1 MVFSIEQLGLIGLFV
16 NTFLAASI
24 VPFPSEPSIIL
35 ATKFFNPESV
45 LLVALIGGFLGN
57 LTNYFIGLKGLHKF
71 LVKREPDK
79 EKKAQ
84 KIFGKYGYFAIL
96 IAPWVPF
103 LGDPINIVAGAL
115 RMDFKKFLFVSF
127 VARIVKTS
135 AVVYFSAALF
145 SFL

>member
-1 MVFSIEQLGLIGLFV
+1 MVFSIEQLGLAAVFP
-16 NTFLAASI
+16 NPFLAGSI

-45 LLVALIGGFLGN
+45 LLVSLIGGFLGN
-57 LTNYFIGLKGLHKF
+57 LTNYFIGLKGLHNF
-71 LVKREPDK
+71 LVKREPGK
-79 EKKAQ
+79 EKNAQ
-84 KIFGKYGYFAIL
+84 KIFDKYGYFALL

-115 RMDFKKFLFVSF
+115 RMEFRKFLLITF
-127 VARIVKTS
+127 VARVIKTS
-135 AVVYFSAALF
+135 AVVYLSAVLF

>member
-1 MVFSIEQLGLIGLFV
+1 MVFSIEQLGLVALFA

-45 LLVALIGGFLGN
+45 FLVALVGGFLGN
-57 LTNYFIGLKGLHKF
+57 LTNYFIGLKGLHNF
-71 LVKREPDK
+71 LVKREPGK
-79 EKKAQ
+79 EKRAQ
-84 KIFGKYGYFAIL
+84 EIFGKYGYFAL
-96 IAPWVPF
+96 LVAPWVPF

-115 RMDFKKFLFVSF
+115 RMDFKKFLLVTFA
-127 VARIVKTS
+127 ARVIKTS
-135 AVVYFSAALF
+135 AIVYLSAALF